1 MGVAHIQIAN
11 ELWETAIC
19 WLLVQYQRI
28 SKITSRGCLGT
39 PVYFPEYT
47 VMWDQIFFTTKI
59 VYHDRLNAHRVVR
72 IQLTF
77 FKLDIKKRSENI
89 KEIPSYSIFF
99 VLESIAVFP

>member
-1 MGVAHIQIAN
+1 MVHIQIAN

-19 WLLVQYQRI
+19 WFLVYYQRI
-28 SKITSRGCLGT
+28 SKITSRGYSDT

-59 VYHDRLNAHRVVR
+59 VYHNRFNAQIVLR

-77 FKLDIKKRSENI
+77 
-89 KEIPSYSIFF
+89 
-99 VLESIAVFP
+99 